1 MTRILAFLVS
11 SLTTVSLLAAPP
23 IDVAAIKAY
32 ASKAL
37 PRCADPKLALT
48 RLEEPAPTGFV
59 KFRLELTSSDS
70 TCGRATNLL
79 YSPSSGQVLIGN
91 ILPLPADSRSV
102 EIRTAQA
109 VTERLNVPVTA
120 KLSKSFPLP
129 DALKPINVMKATDV
143 GPFAYHG
150 YIDASEQFF
159 IVASRGNLKTDPGT
173 TLVDALGLGNGV
185 RRGNPK
191 AKIQIIELSDF
202 ECPTCGRAHKVIE
215 PLIAK
220 HLKTV
225 DYYRID
231 LPLFEM
237 HKWALD
243 AATGARAI
251 QRVAPKKYWDY
262 VNFVFANQEQLETSR
277 FDPFFKNFVEDND
290 IDWNA
295 VEKIYR
301 NPVERTALVD
311 QVSRILDLGINS
323 TPTYIVNGRIL
334 GYGPDGKFTIAELKK
349 VLGEK

>member
-1 MTRILAFLVS
+1 MKRTLALLLSTFA
-11 SLTTVSLLAAPP
+11 SLPALAAPP

-32 ASKAL
+32 ASKML
-37 PRCADPKLALT
+37 PRCPDAKVTLT
-48 RLEEPAPTGFV
+48 RLDEPAPTGFV
-59 KFRLELTSSDS
+59 KFKLEMSSSDQ
-70 TCGRATNLL
+70 TCGRGGNLL

-91 ILPLPADSRSV
+91 VIPLPLDSRSV
-102 EIRTAQA
+102 ELRTGQA
-109 VTERLNVPVTA
+109 VTERLQVPVTA
-120 KLSKSFPLP
+120 KLTKGFPLP
-129 DALKPINVMKATDV
+129 DALKPISVLKGTDA

-150 YIDASEQFF
+150 YIDASEQYF
-159 IVASRGNLKTDPGT
+159 IIASRGNIKIDPGT
-173 TLVDALGLGNGV
+173 TLVESLNLSNAV

-191 AKIQIIELSDF
+191 SKLKIIELSDF

-220 HLKTV
+220 HLKDV

-243 AATGARAI
+243 AAMGARAI
-251 QRVAPKKYWDY
+251 SRVAPKKYWDY
-262 VNFVFANQEQLETSR
+262 VNYVFASQDKLEKPR
-277 FDPFFKNFVEDND
+277 FEAFFKGFVEDND
-290 IDWNA
+290 IEWSA
-295 VEKIYR
+295 IEKIYR
-301 NPVERTALVD
+301 DPNERAALVD
-311 QVSRILDLGINS
+311 QVSRTLDLGINS